1 MPDGF
6 LKICH
11 NTGFSDF
18 IELLRWVIYY
28 GKPCIITILVLNTPQ
43 WTSVCGFKHFP
54 APPNFDHV
62 TIPERT
68 KLTVMERV
76 PQFPPGLKPPKMQKR
91 LRYMRGKEMVHN
103 FLLHQQYGIMA
114 LGGGRLKYQ
123 HFEVMRLGIGRKM
136 DTQRMFA
143 IWRVDAPWQPV
154 TKRGQGQR
162 LGGGKGAI
170 DHYVTPIKAGRII
183 VELGGKCEFDEVK
196 DFLQKIAEKLPF
208 KAMAVSHELL
218 QEMRRKEIEDEKN
231 NLNFYTMKY
240 VIQNNMGGC
249 QNWLSPF
256 DFKWFCKHV

>member
-1 MPDGF
+1 MTDTR
-6 LKICH
+6 L
-11 NTGFSDF
+11 
-18 IELLRWVIYY
+18 WVIYY